1 MGVSVLVGVISV
13 VFASSAHAA
22 TLVATTDQAIYQ
34 QGDLVTVTLTGT
46 TVGAGPG
53 ITEPTDLATHID
65 VRVVGTGFTEVGTD
79 TGRWDA
85 CVRETAP
92 PLSNFCLLGNPWAVG
107 GTQGTTV
114 AGNYIAFSQVGIE
127 PATDPVPQLTGMTD
141 VLVPQPIPG
150 PVEGYGVLNAVFT
163 TTAGPQGIY
172 PINMS
177 DIGVGFFSVTGPQPL
192 GSYTVVPN
200 PPRPR

>member
-1 MGVSVLVGVISV
+1 MRVSVLVGVISV

-65 VRVVGTGFTEVGTD
+65 VRGVGTGFTEGGTD

-107 GTQGTTV
+107 GTQGPTV
-114 AGNYIAFSQVGIE
+114 AGNYLAFSPVGIE
-127 PATDPVPQLTGMTD
+127 PATDPVPQLLHLDASRLGGALAHPLSWCNRLASRFD
-141 VLVPQPIPG
+141 RALGASLG
-150 PVEGYGVLNAVFT
+150 PMFDSWVMRFVRE
-163 TTAGPQGIY
+163 P
-172 PINMS
+172 
-177 DIGVGFFSVTGPQPL
+177 
-192 GSYTVVPN
+192 
-200 PPRPR
+200 